1 MSKPIIAIVGRPNVG
16 KSSLFN
22 KILGH
27 QEALA
32 FPEPGVTRDRKY
44 GETEWNGKQFIM
56 IDTGGMDLSTEAGGE
71 IEETKNGII
80 NQAKIAVKES
90 DLVIFMVDGRD
101 GVTPLDKSLANYLRK
116 ENKPVLVV
124 VNKIDNKEQEQMVY
138 SFYELGWEK
147 VYFVS
152 CAHGRNISDLLDDTV
167 RLCPPSKKIDYVL
180 SELKDNSIKIAIVG
194 KPNVG
199 KSSLVNNILGENRVI
214 VDSVPGTTRDSID
227 TVFNYKNKKFV
238 LIDTAGLRKKTKI
251 ISSLEK
257 IMVWQTIKSI
267 SRCDIAVLLIDAVEG
282 VGMQD
287 MKIADLII
295 QANKACIFVVNKWDK
310 IDRDSND
317 YKNYLKFITERF
329 PALAFAPVFFTS
341 AKTGEGIKRV
351 LEKIPLVY
359 TNYNRKVSTN
369 HLNKFI
375 WDIKM
380 EKSPPAMKGV
390 PVKIKYMTQ
399 VGVKP
404 PVFSL
409 TVKGILM
416 PNYLRFLKKGLYKDF
431 DFSGTPLV
439 VKFRK

>member
-1 MSKPIIAIVGRPNVG
+1 MNIPIVAIVGRPNVG

-22 KILGH
+22 RILGR

-44 GETEWNGKQFIM
+44 GKTEWNGKQFI
-56 IDTGGMDLSTEAGGE
+56 IVDTGGMDLSSEAE
-71 IEETKNGII
+71 IEEKKNEII
-80 NQAKIAVKES
+80 NQAKVAVKES
-90 DLVIFMVDGRD
+90 DLVIFVVDGRD
-101 GVTPLDKSLANYLRK
+101 GITPLDKSLANYLRK
-116 ENKPVLVV
+116 ENKPILVV
-124 VNKIDNKEQEQMVY
+124 INKIDNKEQEQLVY
-138 SFYELGWEK
+138 AFYELGLEK
-147 VYFVS
+147 IHHIS
-152 CAHGRNISDLLDDTV
+152 CAHGRNISDMLDDTV
-167 RLCPPSKKIDYVL
+167 LCLPSEKIDSIL
-180 SELKDNSIKIAIVG
+180 PELKDNSIKIAIVG

-238 LIDTAGLRKKTKI
+238 LIDTAGLRKKTKV
-251 ISSLEK
+251 ISNLEK

-295 QANKACIFVVNKWDK
+295 QANKACIFVVNKWDM
-310 IDRDSND
+310 INRDSHD
-317 YKNYLKFITERF
+317 YKNYLRFIQERF

-341 AKTGEGIKRV
+341 AKTGEGVKKV
-351 LEKIPLVY
+351 LGKIPPVY
-359 TNYNRKVSTN
+359 TNYTRKVSTN

-375 WDIKM
+375 WDLKM
-380 EKSPPAMKGV
+380 EKSPPVIKGI

-409 TVKGILM
+409 TVKGIIM
-416 PNYLRFLKKGLYKDF
+416 PNYMKFLKKGLYKDF
-431 DFSGTPLV
+431 DFAGTPLV
-439 VKFRK
+439 VKFKQ

>member
-1 MSKPIIAIVGRPNVG
+1 MNMPIIAIVGRPNVG

-22 KILGH
+22 KILGR

-44 GETEWNGKQFIM
+44 AETEWNGKKFI
-56 IDTGGMDLSTEAGGE
+56 IVDTGGMEGE
-71 IEETKNGII
+71 IEETKNEII
-80 NQAKIAVKES
+80 NQAKIAVKEA
-90 DLVIFMVDGRD
+90 DLVIFVVDGRD
-101 GVTPLDKSLANYLRK
+101 GVTPLDRSLANYLRK

-124 VNKIDNKEQEQMVY
+124 VNKIDNREQEQMIY
-138 SFYELGWEK
+138 AFYALGWEK
-147 VYFVS
+147 IYHVS
-152 CAHGRNISDLLDDTV
+152 CAHGRNISDLLDDIV
-167 RLCPPSKKIDYVL
+167 RLCPPAKKAGSGS

-227 TVFNYKNKKFV
+227 TVFDYKNKKFV
-238 LIDTAGLRKKTKI
+238 LIDTAGLRKKTKVLNE
-251 ISSLEK
+251 LEK

-267 SRCDIAVLLIDAVEG
+267 SRCDIAILLIDAVEG

-295 QANKACIFVVNKWDK
+295 QANKACIFVVNKWDM
-310 IDRDSND
+310 IDRDSREFKD
-317 YKNYLKFITERF
+317 YMKFIGERF

-341 AKTGEGIKRV
+341 AKTGEGVKRV
-351 LEKIPLVY
+351 LEKIPQVY
-359 TNYNRKVSTN
+359 TNYSRKVSTN

-375 WDIKM
+375 WDLKM

-390 PVKIKYMTQ
+390 PVKIKYITQ

-409 TVKGILM
+409 TVKGLLM

-431 DFSGTPLV
+431 DFSGSPLV
-439 VKFRK
+439 VKFK

>member
-1 MSKPIIAIVGRPNVG
+1 MINMPVIAIVGRPNVG

-22 KILGH
+22 KILGR

-44 GETEWNGKQFIM
+44 AETEWNGKQFI
-56 IDTGGMDLSTEAGGE
+56 IVDTGGMDLSAGEGR
-71 IEETKNGII
+71 EETKNEII

-90 DLVIFMVDGRD
+90 DLVIFVVDGRD
-101 GVTPLDKSLANYLRK
+101 GVTPIDKFLSNYLRK

-124 VNKIDNKEQEQMVY
+124 ANKIDNKAQEQMIY
-138 SFYELGWEK
+138 AFYELGWEK
-147 VYFVS
+147 IYHVS
-152 CAHGRNISDLLDDTV
+152 CSHGRNISDLLDDVV
-167 RLCPPSKKIDYVL
+167 RLCPPPGNTGTGSPA
-180 SELKDNSIKIAIVG
+180 LKDGSIKIAVVG

-227 TVFNYKNKKFV
+227 TVFDYKNNKFV
-238 LIDTAGLRKKTKI
+238 LIDTAGLRKKTKVLDQ
-251 ISSLEK
+251 LEK

-295 QANKACIFVVNKWDK
+295 QANKACIFVVNKWDMVNRESK
-310 IDRDSND
+310 EFKD
-317 YKNYLKFITERF
+317 YMKFIGERF
-329 PALAFAPVFFTS
+329 PALSFAPVFFTS
-341 AKTGEGIKRV
+341 AKTGEGVKRV

-359 TNYNRKVSTN
+359 ANYSRKVSTN
-369 HLNKFI
+369 NLNKFI
-375 WDIKM
+375 WALKM
-380 EKSPPAMKGV
+380 EKSPPAIKGV

-409 TVKGILM
+409 TVKGTLM

-431 DFSGTPLV
+431 DFSGSPLV
-439 VKFRK
+439 VKFKQ